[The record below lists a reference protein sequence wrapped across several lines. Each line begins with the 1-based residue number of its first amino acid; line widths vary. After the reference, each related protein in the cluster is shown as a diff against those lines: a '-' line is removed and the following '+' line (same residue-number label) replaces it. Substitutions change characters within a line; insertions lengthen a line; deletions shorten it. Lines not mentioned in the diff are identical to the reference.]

1 MNSIKKTLVL
11 GGLTLASLNSCKKE
25 EIPYFTGE
33 NSANFWLHSLNH
45 SLFGATSVELPQDTI
60 VLSLSIVGKM
70 ADYDR
75 VVKAVVDEDAPG
87 TAEAQRLTT
96 ATPNQ
101 YKILDGIVPANKLKG
116 EIKVVVKNDDV
127 LATKEDLK
135 LRIKMVDNKDFK
147 VGLKENY
154 YINLKWSRL
163 ILQPS
168 TWNGM
173 RFFFCATYSTR
184 VYKIFMEVTGLKQ
197 FYYYEGLVSAAE
209 GSVMGTNFAK
219 RVRELS
225 EQQGSPLLHDDG
237 PSKGLPII
245 PIY

>member
-1 MNSIKKTLVL
+1 MKKIKGILVL
-11 GGLTLASLNSCKKE
+11 GLLTLISLNSCKKE
-25 EIPYFTGE
+25 EIQYFTGD
-33 NSANFWLHSLNH
+33 NSANFWIHSLNH
-45 SLFGATSVELPQDTI
+45 SLFGASSAQLPQDTV
-60 VLSLSIVGKM
+60 VLNLSIVGKM
-70 ADYDR
+70 ANYDR
-75 VVKAVVDEDAPG
+75 VVKAVADEDAPG
-87 TAEAQRLTT
+87 TPEESRLTT
-96 ATPNQ
+96 ATPDQ
-101 YKILDGIVPANKLKG
+101 YKILDGIIPANKLKG
-116 EIKVVVKNDDV
+116 EIRVVVKNDDI
-127 LATKEDLK
+127 LATKADLK
-135 LRIKMVDNKDFK
+135 LRIKMVENKDFK

-154 YINLKWSRL
+154 YLNLKWSRL

-173 RFFFCATYSTR
+173 RFFFCATYSTQ

-197 FYYYEGLVSAAE
+197 FYYYEGLVSSAE

-225 EQQGSPLLHDDG
+225 QQQGSPLLHDDG

>member
-1 MNSIKKTLVL
+1 MNHIRKMFVL
-11 GGLTLASLNSCKKE
+11 GFLTLTTLNSCKKE
-25 EIPYFTGE
+25 EIPYFSGD
-33 NSANFWLHSLNH
+33 NSANFWLHAFNH
-45 SLFGATSVELPQDTI
+45 SLFGASSAQLPQDTI
-60 VLSLSIVGKM
+60 VLNLSIVGKT

-75 VVKAVVDEDAPG
+75 IVKAVVDDDAPG
-87 TAEAQRLTT
+87 TPEAQRLTT

-101 YKILDGIVPANKLKG
+101 YQILDGIVPANKLKG
-116 EIKVVVKNDDV
+116 EIRVVVKNDDI

-135 LRIKMVDNKDFK
+135 LRIKMTENKDFK

-154 YINLKWSRL
+154 YVNLKWSRL

-173 RFFFCATYSTR
+173 RFFFCATYSTQ

-197 FYYYEGLVSAAE
+197 FYYYEGIVSAAE
-209 GSVMGTNFAK
+209 GAVMGTNFAK

>member
-1 MNSIKKTLVL
+1 MNRIKKTLVL
-11 GGLTLASLNSCKKE
+11 GVLTLASLNSCKKE

-116 EIKVVVKNDDV
+116 EIKVVVKNDDI

>member
-1 MNSIKKTLVL
+1 MNRIRKILVL
-11 GGLTLASLNSCKKE
+11 GLLTLTSLNSCKKE
-25 EIPYFTGE
+25 EIPYFTGD

-45 SLFGATSVELPQDTI
+45 SLFGASSAQLPQDTI
-60 VLSLSIVGKM
+60 VLNLSIVGEM
-70 ADYDR
+70 ANYDR
-75 VVKAVVDEDAPG
+75 VVKAVVEEDAPG

-101 YKILDGIVPANKLKG
+101 YKILDGIIPANKLKG
-116 EIKVVVKNDDV
+116 EIRVVVKNDDI

-135 LRIKMVDNKDFK
+135 LRIKMADNKDFK
-147 VGLKENY
+147 IGLKENN

-173 RFFFCATYSTR
+173 RFFFCATYSTQ

-197 FYYYEGLVSAAE
+197 FYYYEGLVSVAE
-209 GSVMGTNFAK
+209 GYVMGTNFGN

-225 EQQGSPLLHDDG
+225 QQQGSPLLHDDG